1 MAEKTGK
8 SVNINFNNK
17 SKHVAKAGGAGG
29 LWFLGFIGALVYY
42 LHVHSGTFW
51 LVILA
56 FLKAIVW
63 PAFLVYHL
71 LVFLKV

>member
-1 MAEKTGK
+1 MVKDGSPK
-8 SVNINFNNK
+8 INFTNK
-17 SKHVAKAGGAGG
+17 KVIKKGGSAGGAGFV
-29 LWFLGFIGALVYY
+29 WFTGFIGALVFY

-63 PAFLVYHL
+63 PAYLVYHL
-71 LVFLKV
+71 FVFLKV

>member
-1 MAEKTGK
+1 MSKEEHHKKIYKKKKMAQT
-8 SVNINFNNK
+8 
-17 SKHVAKAGGAGG
+17 GGASGI
-29 LWFLGFIGALVYY
+29 WFMGFIGALLYY

-51 LVILA
+51 LVVLA

-71 LVFLKV
+71 LLFLKV

>member
-1 MAEKTGK
+1 MEKEETHHHARRK
-8 SVNINFNNK
+8 KN
-17 SKHVAKAGGAGG
+17 VAHAGGASG

-42 LHVHSGTFW
+42 LHVHSGSFW

-63 PAFLVYHL
+63 PAYLVYHL
-71 LVFLKV
+71 MMFLNI